1 MTFNKWYCKL
11 DVARPTKSQNVADLY
26 FNVKLPVYMLYAQP
40 EGPPGAKGLENTKIS
55 LFSCLDKQL
64 DGIIE
69 KLNEQGVKG
78 IESRQLTTQLPARC
92 PVCDEKNGAP
102 TFNYDTRKVSEK
114 RKLEKKTEIP
124 RIRIWYNH
132 YRNGKT
138 KRCYV
143 GYWEN
148 GGTELKN
155 GLDIRKV
162 TSRAF
167 G

>member
-40 EGPPGAKGLENTKIS
+40 EGPPGAKGLENMKIS
-55 LFSCLDKQL
+55 LFSCLDKHL
-64 DGIIE
+64 ESVIE
-69 KLNEQGVKG
+69 KLHEQGVIG
-78 IESRQLTTQLPARC
+78 IESRQMTTQLPARC

-102 TFNYDTRKVSEK
+102 TFNYDARNVSKK
-114 RKLEKKTEIP
+114 RRLKTDIP

-132 YRNGKT
+132 YAGKT

-148 GGTELKN
+148 GGTQLKN
-155 GLDIRKV
+155 GLDVRKI
-162 TSRAF
+162 TARAF
-167 G
+167 C